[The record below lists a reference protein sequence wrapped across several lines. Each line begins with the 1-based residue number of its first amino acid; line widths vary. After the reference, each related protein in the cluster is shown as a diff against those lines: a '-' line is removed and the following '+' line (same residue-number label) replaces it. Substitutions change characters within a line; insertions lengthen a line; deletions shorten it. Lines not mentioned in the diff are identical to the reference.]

1 MREPFGIGR
10 HERSFR
16 RHVPFGLGRGER
28 SFRRRS
34 RPGGLSP
41 DTIAYGNAAIKTY
54 VRIYSS
60 KSIDAGPLRIWS
72 PVERLDPVA
81 REYPPPTKNATDAAC
96 VCIALGAWGGEREG
110 GERER
115 ERKKER

>member
-10 HERSFR
+10 HERSFRRHVLFGLGRGERSFR

-41 DTIAYGNAAIKTY
+41 DTIASSSTVNRTYSEMSRLEIFWTLPDEPHQYGA
-54 VRIYSS
+54 
-60 KSIDAGPLRIWS
+60 
-72 PVERLDPVA
+72 
-81 REYPPPTKNATDAAC
+81 
-96 VCIALGAWGGEREG
+96 
-110 GERER
+110 
-115 ERKKER
+115 